1 MYVYIHTFTCIY
13 INIYILFSLV
23 AELGCQPLA
32 LNSCVYIYIYIY
44 IYQDFA
50 PAAGPLSGCMLLAAG
65 WWLAALLAG
74 WLQELR
80 KLAQGVG
87 TGRSPGAITY
97 NQCATSYKAII
108 YNQVATSYKATRLQD
123 CRAHRECKAVSY
135 KAIEAVRLHV
145 IFHILLSL
153 VATQGAGGYIYKYI
167 YIYTWICIHTY
178 ERLSRISR
186 PLLTCVCV
194 CVCMCFQVHSN
205 DHETNVPFT

>member
-1 MYVYIHTFTCIY
+1 M
-13 INIYILFSLV
+13 
-23 AELGCQPLA
+23 
-32 LNSCVYIYIYIY
+32 
-44 IYQDFA
+44 
-50 PAAGPLSGCMLLAAG
+50 
-65 WWLAALLAG
+65 
-74 WLQELR
+74 R

-167 YIYTWICIHTY
+167 YIYIYTHGYVYIHM
-178 ERLSRISR
+178 SG
-186 PLLTCVCV
+186 
-194 CVCMCFQVHSN
+194 
-205 DHETNVPFT
+205 